1 MLSPHFHWQNPSFS
15 QAVPAPAAPSAGPN
29 GSASGSASG
38 ANGTVATTV
47 AVAPW
52 TGLVFFFLNKVQI
65 MFNCL
70 AMFRYAYIMCVA
82 TYVKYLYMHY
92 FLQLHVQSIHN
103 MMYNI
108 LIISYDLLFAL
119 NFGYT
124 FTFAFM

>member
-29 GSASGSASG
+29 G
-38 ANGTVATTV
+38 TVATTV

-52 TGLVFFFLNKVQI
+52 TGLVFFFNKVQI
-65 MFNCL
+65 MSNCL
-70 AMFRYAYIMCVA
+70 VMFRYTYIMCVA

-103 MMYNI
+103 MMYNM

-124 FTFAFM
+124 FTFAFIYVTI